1 MTKRDL
7 LKKFNALLEEKGM
20 NRIQLLYGNVGVN
33 STKNE
38 IQSAIDCLSESDE
51 EMNNRLEQFKGT
63 YPAIYN
69 TILDTGNFLTHSF
82 NRYYV
87 YLSTKM

>member
-38 IQSAIDCLSESDE
+38 IQSAIDCLSASDE
-51 EMNNRLEQFKGT
+51 EMNNRLEQFKVI
-63 YPAIYN
+63 YPAIYK
-69 TILDTGNFLTHSF
+69 TISEAGFLTHSF

-87 YLSTKM
+87 YLSTRI